1 MFSAS
6 TELYDLIYSSFKD
19 YPAEARQL
27 AGVIRRV
34 HPRARTVLDVA
45 CGTANHARLL
55 TEEHGFE
62 VDGLDL
68 EPGFLRIAE
77 QRLPPGRVHPGDM
90 TDFALPGRFDV
101 IQCLFGSIGYAGTL
115 EKLRRTFA
123 RFRAHLAP
131 RGVVLVEPWFPP
143 EAMQPGL
150 VNVLT
155 AEAEGIKVCRMSRV
169 EVEGRLSR
177 LHFHYLLGRE
187 TGIEHLAEVHEL
199 GLFTQA
205 EMLDAFAAAGLHAEH
220 DPEQGPAGRGLYV
233 ARAADEG

>member
-6 TELYDLIYSSFKD
+6 AELYDLIYSSFKD

-27 AGVIRRV
+27 AGVIRRL
-34 HPRARTVLDVA
+34 HPGARTVLDVA
-45 CGTANHARLL
+45 CGTAEHARLL

-77 QRLPPGRVHPGDM
+77 RKLPPGRVHAGDM
-90 TDFALPGRFDV
+90 TAFELPGRYDV
-101 IQCLFGSIGYAGTL
+101 ILCLFSSIGYAGTL
-115 EKLRRTFA
+115 EQVRRTFE

-131 RGVVLVEPWFPP
+131 GGVVLVEPWFPP
-143 EAMQPGL
+143 EAMKPGRID
-150 VNVLT
+150 VLT
-155 AEAEGIKVCRMSRV
+155 AEAEGIRVCRMSRI

-199 GLFTQA
+199 GLFTVA
-205 EMLDAFAAAGLHAEH
+205 EMLEAFAAAGLRAEH
-220 DPEQGPAGRGLYV
+220 DPQQGLAGRGLYV
-233 ARAADEG
+233 ARAADDA